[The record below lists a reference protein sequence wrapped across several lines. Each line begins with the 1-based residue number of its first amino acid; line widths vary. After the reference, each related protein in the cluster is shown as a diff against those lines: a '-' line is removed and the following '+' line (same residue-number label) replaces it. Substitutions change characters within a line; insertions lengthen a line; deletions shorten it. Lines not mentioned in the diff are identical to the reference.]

1 MGGADFKAT
10 LTVDLQFL
18 PEKIH
23 RLMRL
28 TTSQRAMAHSVIQV
42 LLVHQ
47 TMQVIPELYCI
58 IQETSN
64 LPHVS
69 TRYPIHTSLLS
80 VDHTGILRPPNNSD
94 AQGNYLTDDVFT
106 HRPI

>member
-10 LTVDLQFL
+10 LAVYLQFL

-28 TTSQRAMAHSVIQV
+28 AMSQRAMAHSVIQV

-47 TMQVIPELYCI
+47 TMQVIPELYCKPRI
-58 IQETSN
+58 RLWHGRCEI
-64 LPHVS
+64 
-69 TRYPIHTSLLS
+69 
-80 VDHTGILRPPNNSD
+80 ILRTVD
-94 AQGNYLTDDVFT
+94 
-106 HRPI
+106 R